1 MPEHVPIEAES
12 RVSEELAAAMEAI
25 ANDPDREE
33 PATLALVRDKLRQ
46 QLAAQGVEATRHEF
60 GEEQSL
66 YAEVEALIDEYGED
80 ALALEFTAVKASDE
94 LSEVIET
101 ILDNSDADTLPTLE
115 KVRAEM
121 AESWLGRLAGEGVI
135 EPDQEQSLLAEIDA
149 LIERYGPDLPAENLL
164 RFD

>member
-1 MPEHVPIEAES
+1 MSERVPIEPES

-25 ANDPDREE
+25 ANDPNLDE
-33 PATLALVRDKLRQ
+33 PVTLTLVRDKLRQ
-46 QLAAQGVEATRHEF
+46 RLAAQGIEATRHEF

-66 YAEVEALIDEYGED
+66 YAEVEALIDEYGGD
-80 ALALEFTAVKASDE
+80 ALALDLTGVKASDQ

-101 ILDNSDADTLPTLE
+101 ILDSSDADILPTLE
-115 KVRAEM
+115 LVRAEM
-121 AESWLGRLAGEGVI
+121 ADGWLGRLAGEGVI
-135 EPDQEQSLLAEIDA
+135 EPEEEQSLLAEIDA